1 MKCSSSILE
10 MLVTLLQIT
19 TAFVMIYYFG
29 FIKAFIFLFAA
40 YVLFYLY
47 ITKVLNLYPLSTS
60 DKILLGDTFFK
71 RQQILT
77 QLKFNNFSSEKMFEA
92 IKERAFY
99 NLPKLSS
106 VLVYKF
112 FNFYWKKSEKSL
124 NEIINQRIK
133 ILPPM
138 SEKEINDY
146 KLREL
151 HRDLNMFECPI
162 EFHIVPYKDSFINGK
177 YEEGFVFVKNDHSLT
192 DGLGIISLM
201 FSMGENFSPSIFPK
215 IMFVRRDSIF
225 DNFINLIL
233 FIIIGIP
240 IIIYLTVY
248 VKSTCKLSNLPRTE
262 KIALTETVSFD
273 FFALKK
279 RSKELKMSINEICL
293 TSFLASIKKNRSN
306 KDKITV
312 EIPIGLSPVPNNISE
327 VVLANHVFA
336 LFQKFNLIDDPL
348 KNYKLFKDDYN
359 SLMKQAYAAKISH
372 IASSVLF
379 AILPFNISKNIIVDM
394 VHEVDI
400 TISNLP
406 GTVENVIINGNK
418 CIEALPYTTTGNI
431 NNAVVILSYGG
442 KINTNCMYDEGQ
454 DANLKDILND
464 YKSFMNKIIYDDE
477 YVSKY
482 VSNLNSSIKD
492 IEIDSDLKNEFFQM
506 SSSKNQFTFKD
517 KDSNS
522 KCDEKGN
529 KIIKSL
535 ENDLNV

>member
-1 MKCSSSILE
+1 
-10 MLVTLLQIT
+10 
-19 TAFVMIYYFG
+19 
-29 FIKAFIFLFAA
+29 
-40 YVLFYLY
+40 
-47 ITKVLNLYPLSTS
+47 
-60 DKILLGDTFFK
+60 
-71 RQQILT
+71 
-77 QLKFNNFSSEKMFEA
+77 
-92 IKERAFY
+92 
-99 NLPKLSS
+99 
-106 VLVYKF
+106 
-112 FNFYWKKSEKSL
+112 
-124 NEIINQRIK
+124 
-133 ILPPM
+133 
-138 SEKEINDY
+138 
-146 KLREL
+146 
-151 HRDLNMFECPI
+151 
-162 EFHIVPYKDSFINGK
+162 
-177 YEEGFVFVKNDHSLT
+177 
-192 DGLGIISLM
+192 
-201 FSMGENFSPSIFPK
+201 
-215 IMFVRRDSIF
+215 
-225 DNFINLIL
+225 
-233 FIIIGIP
+233 
-240 IIIYLTVY
+240 
-248 VKSTCKLSNLPRTE
+248 
-262 KIALTETVSFD
+262 
-273 FFALKK
+273 
-279 RSKELKMSINEICL
+279 
-293 TSFLASIKKNRSN
+293 
-306 KDKITV
+306 
-312 EIPIGLSPVPNNISE
+312 
-327 VVLANHVFA
+327 
-336 LFQKFNLIDDPL
+336 
-348 KNYKLFKDDYN
+348 
-359 SLMKQAYAAKISH
+359 MKQAYAAKISH